1 MTRDEAERFEIEWI
15 AAWNRNDVEAVVSHF
30 DEKARFTS
38 PRAAA
43 TVGTATVDGKDALRA
58 YWLAAV
64 ARISSR
70 HFTFDHAAWDPE
82 RRQLAVVYNAQI
94 DGKTTRAV
102 EIMRFDPAGKVV
114 EGEALYGAVV

>member
-1 MTRDEAERFEIEWI
+1 MTRDEVERFANEWI
-15 AAWNRNDVEAVVSHF
+15 EAWNRNDVDAGVAHY
-30 DEKARFTS
+30 DDAARFTS

-43 TVGTATVDGKDALRA
+43 TVGTATVHSKDALRA

-70 HFTFDHAAWDPE
+70 HFTLDRTLWDPDRSE
-82 RRQLAVVYNAQI
+82 LAVIYIAEINGQRN
-94 DGKTTRAV
+94 RAV
-102 EIMRFDPAGKVV
+102 EIMRFDRTGRVV